1 MSGRGLLRRLKEG
14 ETVLKSFDKKY
25 LASLTIP
32 HHLISIIRQI
42 GEYKGRQDLY
52 KKQAPEMLENLRH
65 VAMIQST
72 ESSNRLE
79 GITADIQRIREI
91 VEEQAKPANRSES
104 EIAGYR
110 DVLNTIHANY
120 EHIPFNKS
128 VMLQFHRDLMK
139 YAGKEGG
146 RWKSASNEITEILSN
161 GTKKIRFIPV
171 VPHLTPDYMQ
181 ELHEQ
186 FDRFAIDGGIDALIL
201 ISLYVLDF
209 LCIHPFLD
217 GNGRMARLITLLLLY
232 RSGYEVGRYIGL
244 ERIIEQSKESYY
256 DTLYKSSQGWHK
268 GRHDA
273 LPWIE
278 YALSTVLAA
287 YKEFES
293 RFTHISSGRGSKT
306 DIVLNAIDSFIG
318 DFSVSELEKIC
329 PDVSR
334 DMIRYVLKTLK
345 KEGKVLSLGQG
356 RFARWRKVE

>member
-1 MSGRGLLRRLKEG
+1 M
-14 ETVLKSFDKKY
+14 KSFSTNY
-25 LASLTIP
+25 LASLAIP
-32 HHLISIIRQI
+32 HHLVSIIRQI
-42 GEYKGRQDLY
+42 GEYKGKQDLY

-79 GITADIQRIREI
+79 GITADIKRIKEI
-91 VEEQAKPANRSES
+91 VEETSAPVNRSES

-120 EHIPFNKS
+120 EHIPFSQS
-128 VMLQFHRDLMK
+128 VLLQFHRDLMK

-146 RWKSASNEITEILSN
+146 RWKSSSNEITEILPD
-161 GTKKIRFIPV
+161 GTKKIRFAPV
-171 VPHLTPDYMQ
+171 APHLTPDYMK

-186 FDRFAIDGGIDALIL
+186 FDARMQEGNVDELIL
-201 ISLYVLDF
+201 IALYVLDF
-209 LCIHPFLD
+209 LCVHPFLD

-232 RSGYEVGRYIGL
+232 RAGYEVGRYISL

-256 DTLYKSSQGWHK
+256 ETLQKSSQGWHE
-268 GRHDA
+268 GAHDA

-293 RFTHISSGRGSKT
+293 RFTRISTGRGSKT
-306 DIVLNAIDSFIG
+306 DIVMNAIDSIIG
-318 DFSVSELEKIC
+318 DFSISDLEKAC
-329 PDVSR
+329 PSVSR
-334 DMIRYVLKTLK
+334 DMLRHVLFSLRDQGKIQAIGKGRGAKWK
-345 KEGKVLSLGQG
+345 KMGQ
-356 RFARWRKVE
+356 